1 MYLEIRIE
9 IIMGSDEVDRG
20 NWSGKLDFLLSCIGY
35 AVGKY
40 RVSKQVLHGVLRNI
54 PKLDKVRLG
63 FRRFSECI
71 TNFDKIF
78 EVSEQLLIFVL
89 RIPGCE
95 FCFLKAKLNFLNS
108 SKKVGYMK

>member
-40 RVSKQVLHGVLRNI
+40 RVSKQVLHGVLH
-54 PKLDKVRLG
+54 
-63 FRRFSECI
+63 S
-71 TNFDKIF
+71 
-78 EVSEQLLIFVL
+78 
-89 RIPGCE
+89 
-95 FCFLKAKLNFLNS
+95 KAR
-108 SKKVGYMK
+108 